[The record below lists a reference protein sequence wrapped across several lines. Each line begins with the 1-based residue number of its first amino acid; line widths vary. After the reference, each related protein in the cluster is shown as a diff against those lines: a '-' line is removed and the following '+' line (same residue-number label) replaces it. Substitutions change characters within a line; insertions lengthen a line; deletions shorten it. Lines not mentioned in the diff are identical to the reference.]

1 LQSSVRRQY
10 RFGEYELDLENASL
24 KRHGEEITLRA

>member
-1 LQSSVRRQY
+1 VRRQY

-24 KRHGEEITLRA
+24 KRRGEEISLSGMAA